1 MAEITK
7 ELGRVPIS
15 RGEFNLATTYYK
27 DNIVQY
33 QYASYQVTAES
44 VTGVAP
50 VSPEGVV
57 NTGWII
63 FGGSVETDKI
73 NKVIDHGVLTDN
85 WDEQDDDPE
94 EYDPLAVV
102 ESSYAYNWKTTDAS
116 ASDGKTE
123 GNLKDLYQKN
133 LDIDEKVIELEKKVG
148 ELNISA
154 SFDSSTSNQYVEFN
168 SSIDIDIQSKCA
180 IYIDSVTG
188 AQGDNG
194 WRIEAIVDGQS
205 SYYTLENQS
214 KISIKYA
221 DKIRIYLKANSGAG
235 SLNATIIKSGLKQDI
250 EDTVEYTSDNL
261 IFNANIAK
269 NGKTTTTAITLEE
282 AISLAES
289 SGLKNVARV
298 LCYYSTEGGKIAIFN
313 SQAFITGWNDVA
325 NWKVLDWG
333 KDIETLSNTIN
344 SLESVLKSLPYK
356 RTSQLYDNSNRDLYW
371 KMKLRTGAMD
381 FQSGINGM
389 TICIEVNGKA
399 GDTYSMAII
408 DSKSLAE
415 LGLQRNIVF
424 ACGNNKP
431 ANGVLYDQYTT
442 EIVYTDKYAKI
453 VLANNAKYI
462 YLNLNATDDS
472 SISSYEETLSK
483 LVIVKSNIV
492 PTEYINPV
500 EFKVSEDDITQS
512 LYDMIMQSENN
523 AVKKQQGSFNRGK
536 ILIVGADGNVTLGER
551 VETEGITN
559 VITEENK
566 VVYLGG
572 NLASTD
578 DKFTKGTSWSGNVS
592 SGFVHST
599 GSNEPLAINL
609 QLERGKS
616 YLLLYDSN
624 KKGES
629 INEASSMRIDINEQI
644 DIDPYDD
651 SYSPK
656 IGFVANSSST
666 QILFK
671 AGANYGVTLSN
682 IKVCEV
688 TDSEHSVDSIVVE
701 TKNIDCGAMSSNI
714 TGFWN
719 VALGA
724 FDALN
729 SNQSGSRNVAI
740 GHSSLQH
747 LKSGTRNIAVGTFA
761 GMQLEQGERNIAIGA
776 DSLYQIKRG
785 NDNISIGK
793 ASMGNKSDA
802 TDNDRNIAIGT
813 QALLGNIE
821 GTHDNIAIGF
831 RSLASH
837 PSYNNVA
844 IGNQAGYWLKDSGNV
859 VIGNKAQNN
868 INVTGW
874 DNVIIGAE
882 AKAYVAGGTSENPKK
897 INNTIAIGKGA
908 ITKVSNEIVIGN
920 SSNSLDY
927 VIIGNKKIKFNVDG
941 TCTWE
946 NAN

>member
-1 MAEITK
+1 MANYQLLKTDIDAKVYQNGHQEITGANLNSVLNSMVTALGAEYQFAGIATIGTNPGTPDAK
-7 ELGRVPIS
+7 VFYIANGKGTYTNFGGLEVTEDEVVVLYWDTAWHKEATGIASQDKLTELG
-15 RGEFNLATTYYK
+15 G
-27 DNIVQY
+27 
-33 QYASYQVTAES
+33 
-44 VTGVAP
+44 
-50 VSPEGVV
+50 
-57 NTGWII
+57 
-63 FGGSVETDKI
+63 
-73 NKVIDHGVLTDN
+73 
-85 WDEQDDDPE
+85 
-94 EYDPLAVV
+94 
-102 ESSYAYNWKTTDAS
+102 
-116 ASDGKTE
+116 
-123 GNLKDLYQKN
+123 
-133 LDIDEKVIELEKKVG
+133 KVG
-148 ELNISA
+148 ELNVSA
-154 SFDSSTSNQYVEFN
+154 SFDNSSSNQYIEVN

-235 SLNATIIKSGLKQDI
+235 SLKATIIKSGLKQDI
-250 EDTVEYTSDNL
+250 EDVVEYTSDNL
-261 IFNANIAK
+261 VFNANIAK
-269 NGKTTTTAITLEE
+269 DGKTATTTITLEE

-289 SGLKNVARV
+289 KGLKNIARV
-298 LCYYSTEGGKIAIFN
+298 LCYYSTDGGKIAIFN
-313 SQAFITGWNDVA
+313 SQQVITGWNDVA
-325 NWKVLDWG
+325 NWKVLDWSE
-333 KDIETLSNTIN
+333 DIETLSNAIN
-344 SLESVLKSLPYK
+344 SLESVVKILPYK

-371 KMKLRTGAMD
+371 KMRLRTGTMD

-389 TICIEVNGKA
+389 TICIEVNGQT

-408 DSKSLAE
+408 DSKSLE
-415 LGLQRNIVF
+415 GLGLQRNIVF

-431 ANGVLYDQYTT
+431 ANGVLYDQYAT
-442 EIVYTDKYAKI
+442 EVGYTDKYAKI

-462 YLNLNATDDS
+462 YVNLYATDDS

-492 PTEYINPV
+492 PTEYINPI

-512 LYDMIMQSENN
+512 LYDMIMQSD
-523 AVKKQQGSFNRGK
+523 AVKKQQGSSNRGK

-551 VETEGITN
+551 VETGGITD
-559 VITEENK
+559 IIAEENK
-566 VVYLGG
+566 IIYLGD
-572 NLASTD
+572 NLASTE
-578 DKFTKGTSWSGNVS
+578 DKFIKGTSWSGNIS

-609 QLERGKS
+609 QLEIGKS
-616 YLLLYDSN
+616 YLLSYDSN

-629 INEASSMRIDINEQI
+629 IYETSSMRIDINEQI
-644 DIDPYDD
+644 DIDPYND

-682 IKVCEV
+682 IKICEI

-813 QALLGNIE
+813 QALLGNIK

-859 VIGNKAQNN
+859 VIGNKAQSN

-897 INNTIAIGKGA
+897 INNTIAIGKGVT
-908 ITKVSNEIVIGN
+908 TKVSNEIVIGN
-920 SSNSLDY
+920 SSNNLDY

-946 NAN
+946 NAD